1 MVGRLHE
8 RGLQGI
14 RICPQISNSGVHW
27 IAWITSSQH
36 VLPNHGAMLHPTA
49 MMQAMQSAPKSALA
63 ACYTSAQETMY
74 FGWKD
79 ASGDSSDQ
87 LADKFADR
95 FPEICVEAKQSDL
108 GYVEWYRSMLDD
120 TQPEGLPSICA
131 SSPETNPLAKGKLVV
146 LGHSNTESIQL
157 PPLPRT
163 GY

>member
-1 MVGRLHE
+1 M
-8 RGLQGI
+8 
-14 RICPQISNSGVHW
+14 
-27 IAWITSSQH
+27 
-36 VLPNHGAMLHPTA
+36 
-49 MMQAMQSAPKSALA
+49 SALA

-120 TQPEGLPSICA
+120 TQPDGLPSVCA
-131 SSPETNPLAKGKLVV
+131 SSPETNPLSKGKLVV
-146 LGHSNTESIQL
+146 LGHSKTESIHL
-157 PPLPRT
+157 PPLPST
-163 GY
+163 GH